1 MIITIVKSCLALQLY
16 FFGMNAIS
24 DFRRGEGTSAPE
36 ARFKLGYKSFVKT
49 NETSHLTAWFG
60 DAHNARVTNVQER
73 LK

>member
-1 MIITIVKSCLALQLY
+1 
-16 FFGMNAIS
+16 MNAIS